1 MPNNATNLSRKAFN
15 IYESFQLIM
24 VTFHVLK
31 GNYCTKSLI
40 QLFESVQIRN
50 PDGSKNPEKHS
61 FYNWH
66 DLRKWISA
74 MKTKF
79 TYKEFTL
86 LAGIVVALIIVLALW
101 LRPVTAESSDVSKK
115 LIPPVA
121 KPAAKAVV
129 EKAFIFI
136 HDSLQ

>member
-1 MPNNATNLSRKAFN
+1 MR
-15 IYESFQLIM
+15 
-24 VTFHVLK
+24 
-31 GNYCTKSLI
+31 
-40 QLFESVQIRN
+40 
-50 PDGSKNPEKHS
+50 EKHT

-66 DLRKWISA
+66 DLRKPMSA
-74 MKTKF
+74 MKAKF

-101 LRPVTAESSDVSKK
+101 LRPVSAESSDVSRK

-129 EKAFIFI
+129 EKAFILIKNTF
-136 HDSLQ
+136 

>member
-1 MPNNATNLSRKAFN
+1 MR
-15 IYESFQLIM
+15 
-24 VTFHVLK
+24 
-31 GNYCTKSLI
+31 
-40 QLFESVQIRN
+40 
-50 PDGSKNPEKHS
+50 EKHT

-66 DLRKWISA
+66 DLRKPMHA
-74 MKTKF
+74 MKAKF

-101 LRPVTAESSDVSKK
+101 LRPVTAESSDVSRK

-129 EKAFIFI
+129 EKAFILIKDTF
-136 HDSLQ
+136 

>member
-1 MPNNATNLSRKAFN
+1 
-15 IYESFQLIM
+15 
-24 VTFHVLK
+24 
-31 GNYCTKSLI
+31 
-40 QLFESVQIRN
+40 
-50 PDGSKNPEKHS
+50 
-61 FYNWH
+61 
-66 DLRKWISA
+66 

-101 LRPVTAESSDVSKK
+101 LRPVTAESGDVSKK

-129 EKAFIFI
+129 EKALVLLQ
-136 HDSLQ
+136 DSF

>member
-1 MPNNATNLSRKAFN
+1 MR
-15 IYESFQLIM
+15 
-24 VTFHVLK
+24 
-31 GNYCTKSLI
+31 
-40 QLFESVQIRN
+40 
-50 PDGSKNPEKHS
+50 EKHT

-66 DLRKWISA
+66 DLRKPMSA
-74 MKTKF
+74 MKAKF

-101 LRPVTAESSDVSKK
+101 LRPITADSSDVSRK

-129 EKAFIFI
+129 EKAFILIKDTF
-136 HDSLQ
+136 